1 MIDLPL
7 DDAMHEHIK
16 ATVDVLANG
25 GVAAIPTDTLYGLAA
40 SAFDESAVLKIYEL
54 KGRPEGM
61 ALPLLLSDAE
71 DVRMCAEDV
80 PQVAWTLMERYW
92 PGALTLVVKKSAGV
106 PAIVTAGL
114 ETVALRVPDHPI
126 PRVISKALGVP
137 ITGTSAN
144 LSGRPGLTTAHHV
157 RREFGDA
164 IDFVLDGGDA
174 SGGVASTIVDVS
186 GDELRVLREG
196 AVSWEEIEAVLRKEL
211 RNDGR

>member
-1 MIDLPL
+1 MVDLPL
-7 DDAMHEHIK
+7 DDAMQGQIK
-16 ATVDVLANG
+16 DAVEVLANG

-40 SAFDESAVLKIYEL
+40 NAFDESAVLKIYEL
-54 KGRPEGM
+54 KGRPDGM
-61 ALPLLLSDAE
+61 ALPLLLSEAD

-80 PQVAWTLMERYW
+80 PQAAWILMERFW
-92 PGALTLVVKKSAGV
+92 PGALTLVVSKSASV

-114 ETVALRVPDHPI
+114 DTVALRVPDHPV
-126 PRVISKALGVP
+126 PRAIAKTLGAP

-144 LSGRPGLTTAHHV
+144 LSGRPGITNAAAV

-174 SGGVASTIVDVS
+174 PGGVASTIVDVS

-196 AVSWEEIEAVLRKEL
+196 AVSMEEIEAVLERI
-211 RNDGR
+211 